1 MKLLKTK
8 LVLAIIL
15 LFAFSVSLSF
25 AQESENEIPTK
36 EKYAFVE
43 LMGTIKEINK
53 ETREITVIGEEGELH
68 TFTASEDVKRFDEIE
83 VGEVITF
90 GFYKF
95 LKAEFRKPTEEEIAE
110 PLVAIADAEIAGMD
124 MEPGAVIG
132 AMVKAVVTIQAI
144 NLTYMYV
151 TIKGPQG
158 NYTTI
163 DVEDVD
169 LIKKLHVGQVV
180 IMTYGEAIA
189 VTLTKVE
196 D

>member
-1 MKLLKTK
+1 MKLLKNQ
-8 LVLAIIL
+8 VIL
-15 LFAFSVSLSF
+15 LLTVLLTLNFTY
-25 AQESENEIPTK
+25 AQENEIPTK
-36 EKYAFVE
+36 EKIAFVE

-53 ETREITVIGEEGELH
+53 ETREITVIGEKGELH
-68 TFTASEDVKRFDEIE
+68 TFTAGEDVKRFDEIE

-95 LKAEFRKPTEEEIAE
+95 LKAEFRKPTDEEIAE
-110 PLVAIADAEIAGMD
+110 PLVAIADAKVAGME
-124 MEPGAVIG
+124 MEPGAVVG
-132 AMVKAVVTIQAI
+132 AMVKAVVTIEVI

-163 DVEDVD
+163 DVEDAE

-189 VTLTKVE
+189 VSLTKVE

>member
-1 MKLLKTK
+1 MKLLKNPLT
-8 LVLAIIL
+8 L
-15 LFAFSVSLSF
+15 LFTFLVACQFSF
-25 AQESENEIPTK
+25 AQEIENNIPTK

-43 LMGTIKEINK
+43 LMGTITEIDK
-53 ETREITVIGEEGELH
+53 ETREITVISGEGELH

-83 VGEVITF
+83 IGEVITF

-110 PLVAIADAEIAGMD
+110 PLIAIADAEIAGTD
-124 MEPGAVIG
+124 VEPGAVIG
-132 AMVKAVVTIQAI
+132 AMVKAVVTIQVI

-163 DVEDVD
+163 DVEDAE

-196 D
+196 E

>member
-1 MKLLKTK
+1 MKFLRNYP
-8 LVLAIIL
+8 IL
-15 LFAFSVSLSF
+15 LLTFLLTFNLSF
-25 AQESENEIPTK
+25 AQEAKNDMPTK
-36 EKYAFVE
+36 EKVAYVE

-53 ETREITVIGEEGELH
+53 ETREITVIGSEGELH
-68 TFTASEDVKRFDEIE
+68 TFTAGEDVKRFDEIA

-110 PLVAIADAEIAGMD
+110 PLMVIADAEKAGMD
-124 MEPGAVIG
+124 MEPGVVIG
-132 AMVKAVVTIQAI
+132 AMVKAVVTIQVI

-163 DVEDVD
+163 DVEDEE

-189 VTLTKVE
+189 VSLTKVE

>member
-1 MKLLKTK
+1 MT
-8 LVLAIIL
+8 
-15 LFAFSVSLSF
+15 FNLSF
-25 AQESENEIPTK
+25 AQEAKNDMPTK
-36 EKYAFVE
+36 EKVAYVE

-53 ETREITVIGEEGELH
+53 ETREITVIGSEGELH
-68 TFTASEDVKRFDEIE
+68 TFTAGEDVKRFDEIA

-110 PLVAIADAEIAGMD
+110 PLMVIADAEKAGMD
-124 MEPGAVIG
+124 MEPGVVIG
-132 AMVKAVVTIQAI
+132 AMVKAVVTIQVI

-163 DVEDVD
+163 DVEDEE

-189 VTLTKVE
+189 VSLTKVE